1 MNIGVL
7 LVFVLEAILGVT
19 SSVGV
24 VLLLFG
30 TIGFKLYRK
39 LRYGISLF
47 N

>member
-7 LVFVLEAILGVT
+7 VVFVIEAILGVA

-24 VLLLFG
+24 MILLFG
-30 TIGFKLYRK
+30 TIGYKLYRK
-39 LRYGISLF
+39 VRYGISLF

>member
-7 LVFVLEAILGVT
+7 VVFVIEAILGVS

-24 VLLLFG
+24 MVLLFG
-30 TIGFKLYRK
+30 TIGFKIYRK
-39 LRYGISLF
+39 VRYGISLF